1 MDQNK
6 DIEELQAASY
16 ASTDDD
22 DGATV
27 DDFIKQLEAKERDL
41 HITAETS
48 VIEIAEAFDDG
59 ELPDALRDALDRV
72 MQTSVPPA
80 PAVAAPSPSERGL
93 ETEIESLKSKIAKME
108 SDRDE
113 LLMSSQ
119 RRAKDFENFK
129 ARSERERKE
138 TFQNQ
143 IGNVATLMLPALDN
157 LHRALDSAEH
167 IPGEKSPAF
176 QQFYEGIALVNEQIT
191 DILEKMGI
199 NPIRTLGEEFDPHL
213 HEAVSTEETD
223 EYAPGMICDELL
235 RGYTA
240 GDRVIRHSM
249 VKVAKAL
256 PPPGSE
262 PEPDGTSD
270 GPELSTMEEP
280 SIHPPLPE

>member
-1 MDQNK
+1 MDSNK

-16 ASTDDD
+16 AGSDDD
-22 DGATV
+22 DGGSV

-80 PAVAAPSPSERGL
+80 PAPAAPNAEVRNL
-93 ETEIESLKSKIAKME
+93 EAKVESLRSTIAKME

-113 LLMSSQ
+113 LLLSTQ

-129 ARSERERKE
+129 ARSERERME

-167 IPGEKSPAF
+167 LTGDRSPAF

-191 DILEKMGI
+191 DILVKMGI
-199 NPIRTLGEEFDPHL
+199 KPIPALGEDFDPHL
-213 HEAVSTEETD
+213 HEAVSTEES
-223 EYAPGMICDELL
+223 EGYAPGSICAELL
-235 RGYTA
+235 RGYVA

-249 VKVAKAL
+249 VKVAKA
-256 PPPGSE
+256 PPAEPPNEPGKPSN
-262 PEPDGTSD
+262 EPDLPI
-270 GPELSTMEEP
+270 PEQP
-280 SIHPPLPE
+280 SSASPLPE

>member
-1 MDQNK
+1 MDPNK

-22 DGATV
+22 DGGSV

-41 HITAETS
+41 HITADTS
-48 VIEIAEAFDDG
+48 VIEIAEGFDDG

-72 MQTSVPPA
+72 MQTSMPPA
-80 PAVAAPSPSERGL
+80 PAAVPGPAVSGL
-93 ETEIESLKSKIAKME
+93 EKEIASLRSKIAAME

-138 TFQNQ
+138 TYQNQ

-157 LHRALDSAEH
+157 LHRALDAAEH

-191 DILEKMGI
+191 DILVKMGI
-199 NPIRTLGEEFDPHL
+199 KPIRAVGEEFDPHL
-213 HEAVSTEETD
+213 HEAVSTEETHKY
-223 EYAPGMICDELL
+223 EPGTICAELL
-235 RGYTA
+235 RGYIA

-249 VKVAKAL
+249 VKVAKA
-256 PPPGSE
+256 PPPATF
-262 PEPDGTSD
+262 PQ
-270 GPELSTMEEP
+270 GPEAPPQKAELSASE
-280 SIHPPLPE
+280 